1 MLVHRFYTG
10 KNVNGTVT
18 MENIMEALQKIKN
31 RITTSGIYP
40 KELKLVS
47 CRDISIPMIIT
58 RLFTIAKT

>member
-10 KNVNGTVT
+10 RNVNGTVT
-18 MENIMEALQKIKN
+18 MENIMEAPQKIKN

-47 CRDISIPMIIT
+47 SEILAFP
-58 RLFTIAKT
+58 